1 VSRVASMTE
10 VAMSQTSGER
20 VAPSAIDREALT
32 VGMTVV
38 PGLYSRNKM
47 FTLFTDPD
55 VRLARTRSAT
65 LRGVV
70 RQLSGASGPA
80 TRIEVIRGGGSG
92 RTCLLRYRIASIK
105 LDRRLELSET
115 EVACVTYLVGRA
127 GHGSLRASE
136 RDRALIDAALARLS
150 LGLRLSGLER

>member
-1 VSRVASMTE
+1 
-10 VAMSQTSGER
+10 MSQTSGER
-20 VAPSAIDREALT
+20 LSPSAIDREALT

-47 FTLFTDPD
+47 FALFTDPD
-55 VRLARTRSAT
+55 VRGARTRSAT

-70 RQLSGASGPA
+70 RQLSGTSGPA
-80 TRIEVIRGGGSG
+80 TRVEVVRGGGTG
-92 RTCLLRYRIASIK
+92 RTCHLRYRLPSMR

-115 EVACVTYLVGRA
+115 EVACVLYLVGRA
-127 GHGSLRASE
+127 GHTSLHASE

-150 LGLRLSGLER
+150 MGLRLSGLEET

>member
-1 VSRVASMTE
+1 
-10 VAMSQTSGER
+10 MSPTTGER
-20 VAPSAIDREALT
+20 AAPSAIDREALA

-47 FTLFTDPD
+47 FVLFTDPE
-55 VRLARTRSAT
+55 VRRARARSAT

-70 RQLSGASGPA
+70 RHLSGGSGQAS
-80 TRIEVIRGGGSG
+80 RIEIVRGGGTG
-92 RTCLLRYRIASIK
+92 RTCLLRYRIASMK

-115 EVACVTYLVGRA
+115 EVACVIYLVGRA
-127 GHGSLRASE
+127 GHPSLYASE

-150 LGLRLSGLER
+150 LGLRLSGLEV